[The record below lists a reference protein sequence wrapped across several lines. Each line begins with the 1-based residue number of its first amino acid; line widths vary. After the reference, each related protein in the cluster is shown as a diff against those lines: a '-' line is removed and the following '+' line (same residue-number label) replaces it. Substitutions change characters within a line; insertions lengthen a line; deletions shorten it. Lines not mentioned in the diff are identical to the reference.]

1 MFNFCL
7 FVFVVYAAG
16 GSAWFILFGHKKLRL
31 ALRLPQRQSRSQRYA
46 KKRRMAAYE
55 RHVEERKRRK
65 TIRLH
70 YKQPKRKGLARN
82 KRANPIFLFFY
93 PYNPNT
99 AEATAK

>member
-16 GSAWFILFGHKKLRL
+16 GSAWFILFGHRKLRL
-31 ALRLPQRQSRSQRYA
+31 ALRLPRRYA

-55 RHVEERKRRK
+55 SHLEERKRGK
-65 TIRLH
+65 TVRLH
-70 YKQPKRKGLARN
+70 RKQPKRKGLARS
-82 KRANPIFLFFY
+82 KRANPVFSFVLCY
-93 PYNPNT
+93 SSST